1 MVMVCVGMYLGIP
14 YIGVISIL
22 CTPLY
27 RPRQI
32 RTPGNH
38 FRAGSPTCCLKRS
51 AACIMGALRG
61 AWGGWGCKCGECR
74 EILGRCNM
82 NPVLIFMQARIL
94 RKDGV
99 GMFESCGCFV
109 RQDNCK
115 CLTSS
120 PSPPQRA
127 TPLTDVL

>member
-51 AACIMGALRG
+51 AACIMGALQGARG
-61 AWGGWGCKCGECR
+61 GLGG
-74 EILGRCNM
+74 LGAANAG
-82 NPVLIFMQARIL
+82 NAEKFLGDAI
-94 RKDGV
+94 
-99 GMFESCGCFV
+99 
-109 RQDNCK
+109 
-115 CLTSS
+115 
-120 PSPPQRA
+120 
-127 TPLTDVL
+127 

>member
-61 AWGGWGCKCGECR
+61 AWGAGAANAGNAEKF
-74 EILGRCNM
+74 LGDA
-82 NPVLIFMQARIL
+82 I
-94 RKDGV
+94 
-99 GMFESCGCFV
+99 
-109 RQDNCK
+109 
-115 CLTSS
+115 
-120 PSPPQRA
+120 
-127 TPLTDVL
+127 

>member
-22 CTPLY
+22 CTLPC

-38 FRAGSPTCCLKRS
+38 FRAASPTCCLKRS

-61 AWGGWGCKCGECR
+61 AWGGSGGWPTNAGNAEKF
-74 EILGRCNM
+74 LGDA
-82 NPVLIFMQARIL
+82 I
-94 RKDGV
+94 
-99 GMFESCGCFV
+99 
-109 RQDNCK
+109 
-115 CLTSS
+115 
-120 PSPPQRA
+120 
-127 TPLTDVL
+127 